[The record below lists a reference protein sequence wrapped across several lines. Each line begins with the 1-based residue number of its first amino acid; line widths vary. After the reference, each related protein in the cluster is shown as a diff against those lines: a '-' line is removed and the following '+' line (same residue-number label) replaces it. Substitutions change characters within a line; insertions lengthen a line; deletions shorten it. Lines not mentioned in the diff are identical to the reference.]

1 MQKHC
6 IADTVPCVPLKRHTL
21 QCQVQVRLCCGLGK
35 IYRCL
40 GGISHVKDQYF
51 SMVVTQK
58 ERNDS
63 VVRVIVKKKKK
74 KKKNVTTSI
83 VSYEEAYC
91 PLFLSFSTSCSFL
104 LWKSAKTEC
113 LVLSCSSESSAT
125 LWSSGGHCVLVAPC
139 HVWAIFTLWF
149 TFRKDNH
156 VGNICRQLLDYT
168 ICSTSNLIFFFIY
181 IL

>member
-1 MQKHC
+1 MSGGNQSC
-6 IADTVPCVPLKRHTL
+6 KRSVFFYGGNTERKKW
-21 QCQVQVRLCCGLGK
+21 QCCKSYCK
-35 IYRCL
+35 
-40 GGISHVKDQYF
+40 
-51 SMVVTQK
+51 
-58 ERNDS
+58 N
-63 VVRVIVKKKKK
+63 
-74 KKKNVTTSI
+74 KNVTTSI

-91 PLFLSFSTSCSFL
+91 PLFSFFFFLSFSTSCSFL

-168 ICSTSNLIFFFIY
+168 ICSTSNPIFFFIY
-181 IL
+181 FVNIIWWKTKKLL